1 MSIPWAHFSKKT
13 TEVSHLYVDETGY
26 HEVRVSVPKRVG
38 VLAFSAAVVFA
49 AFEWLF
55 G

>member
-1 MSIPWAHFSKKT
+1 MSIPRTYFSKKT

-26 HEVRVSVPKRVG
+26 HEVRVALPKRMG
-38 VLAFSAAVVFA
+38 LLALSAAIFA
-49 AFEWLF
+49 ALEWLF

>member
-1 MSIPWAHFSKKT
+1 MSIQRAYFSKKT

-38 VLAFSAAVVFA
+38 LLALSAATVFA
-49 AFEWLF
+49 MFEWLF